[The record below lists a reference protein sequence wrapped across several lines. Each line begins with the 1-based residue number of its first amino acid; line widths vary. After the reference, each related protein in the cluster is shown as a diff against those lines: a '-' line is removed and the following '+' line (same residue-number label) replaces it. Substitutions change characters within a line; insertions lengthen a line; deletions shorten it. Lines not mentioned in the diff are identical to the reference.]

1 MRPSWDEMY
10 ASSSKFNILAPSKRG
25 TGPRGGKTY
34 TKPSGYAAIP
44 GTGPEGETCG
54 SCKHMVRKRM
64 GNVYRKCGLM
74 RAHWTGG
81 GKTDILAK
89 SPACSRW
96 EGKGE

>member
-1 MRPSWDEMY
+1 MRPTWEELY
-10 ASSSKFNILAPSKRG
+10 ASASKFNILPDS
-25 TGPRGGKTY
+25 GPALGPKGGKNY
-34 TKPSGYAAIP
+34 VRPSGYAAIP
-44 GTGPEGETCG
+44 GTGPEGETCR
-54 SCKHMVRKRM
+54 SCKHIVRRRNA
-64 GNVYRKCGLM
+64 NVYRKCGLM